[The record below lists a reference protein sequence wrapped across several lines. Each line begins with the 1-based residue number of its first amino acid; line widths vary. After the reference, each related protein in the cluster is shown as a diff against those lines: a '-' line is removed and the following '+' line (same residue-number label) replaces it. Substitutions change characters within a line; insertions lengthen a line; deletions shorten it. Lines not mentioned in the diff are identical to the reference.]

1 MIKLLR
7 ERMQGVLVATLWIVI
22 IAFIGTIFLVW
33 GRGTVN
39 PTGSNVIATVDGEV
53 IPFDE
58 YKKAYFR
65 AVDTYKK
72 ILKDKYSDEMIEKM
86 NLKKMV
92 IGSLIEERIILSA
105 ASRMG
110 LMVSN
115 EELLEVLS
123 NIPAFQKDGK
133 FDPVQYKKVLEVNK
147 LPAKVFEN
155 NMKEDILKEKARR
168 MIKESVVLSEGEGE
182 MQKPPAKEGNVD
194 MFLMQKQERAY
205 MAYVDALKKRAKI
218 KVYEDK
224 L

>member
-33 GRGTVN
+33 GRGHMN
-39 PTGSNVIATVDGEV
+39 PTGSNVIATVDGEA

-133 FDPVQYKKVLEVNK
+133 FDPVQYKKVLEANR

-155 NMKEDILKEKARR
+155 NMKEDILKEKTRR
-168 MIKESVVLSEGEGE
+168 MIKESVVLSEGE

-194 MFLMQKQERAY
+194 MSLMQKQERAY